1 MADNPVMRQHG
12 TKNRNKK
19 WALTD
24 GDFKFIL
31 ECEDH
36 TEEILQELGTAV
48 VKGLVECGMV
58 AEGYAKKLCPVDT
71 GRLRNSITFN
81 VDESESSVSI
91 GTNVEYGPY
100 VELGTGKY
108 TDGGR
113 PTPWAYQD
121 ESGNTHWTAGNRAKP
136 FLKPAVADHQQV
148 YIRILNKE
156 CKGG

>member
-108 TDGGR
+108 TEGWKTYALGVSR
-113 PTPWAYQD
+113 
-121 ESGNTHWTAGNRAKP
+121 
-136 FLKPAVADHQQV
+136 
-148 YIRILNKE
+148 
-156 CKGG
+156 